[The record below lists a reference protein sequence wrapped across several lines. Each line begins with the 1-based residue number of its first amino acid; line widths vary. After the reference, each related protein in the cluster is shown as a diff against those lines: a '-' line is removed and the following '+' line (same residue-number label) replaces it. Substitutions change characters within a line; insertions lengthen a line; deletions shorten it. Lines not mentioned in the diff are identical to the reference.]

1 MNLLVKSGSR
11 DLNRLDEPKIERE
24 TQRRIMGPCAAAASI
39 VHSIKHNTSI
49 STRCQRGDCQSMW
62 REKEKKQ
69 MWSKM
74 KIRRMLQR
82 NSCRQKPD
90 VLSSIQRQGKLVKAD
105 SVCIF
110 FGTKNHYTALPWFS
124 FSSFYILLFSVH
136 IVNVNT
142 AKSGTGLDNL
152 RVNIYLF

>member
-1 MNLLVKSGSR
+1 MNLLVKSGPR

-24 TQRRIMGPCAAAASI
+24 TQRRIMGPCTAAASI
-39 VHSIKHNTSI
+39 VHSIKYNTSI
-49 STRCQRGDCQSMW
+49 RTRCQRGDCQAVQ
-62 REKEKKQ
+62 REKENKQ
-69 MWSKM
+69 IWSKM
-74 KIRRMLQR
+74 KIWRMLQR
-82 NSCRQKPD
+82 NSCTQKPD
-90 VLSSIQRQGKLVKAD
+90 VLSCIQRQGKLVKAD

-110 FGTKNHYTALPWFS
+110 LVQKITIQRFPGFS
-124 FSSFYILLFSVH
+124 FSSFYIVLFSVH

>member
-1 MNLLVKSGSR
+1 MNLLVKSGPR

-39 VHSIKHNTSI
+39 VHSIKYNTSI
-49 STRCQRGDCQSMW
+49 STRYQREDCQSMW

-110 FGTKNHYTALPWFS
+110 LVQKITIQRFPVFGFRFLHFTSCCFLS
-124 FSSFYILLFSVH
+124 IL
-136 IVNVNT
+136 
-142 AKSGTGLDNL
+142 
-152 RVNIYLF
+152 

>member
-1 MNLLVKSGSR
+1 MNLLAKSGPR

-39 VHSIKHNTSI
+39 VHSIRHNTSI

-110 FGTKNHYTALPWFS
+110 LVQKITIQRFPGFRFLHFTSCCFPS
-124 FSSFYILLFSVH
+124 IL
-136 IVNVNT
+136 
-142 AKSGTGLDNL
+142 
-152 RVNIYLF
+152 